1 MPRSFLLAAVL
12 STLWAAAPLRAIEYA
27 ELGRYWSRDAQHVPY
42 RAIET
47 PGRRDGERLPLVV
60 FLHGDWQDG
69 DDNEGQ
75 LAGYGNGSLELV
87 DAAPDPLDER
97 LLNAAE
103 GVGWNLDRVLH
114 ALVQHSAMDGARSAV

>member
-1 MPRSFLLAAVL
+1 MEARGLARFDFVLDEGDRPLLEA
-12 STLWAAAPLRAIEYA
+12 
-27 ELGRYWSRDAQHVPY
+27 
-42 RAIET
+42 
-47 PGRRDGERLPLVV
+47 
-60 FLHGDWQDG
+60 
-69 DDNEGQ
+69 
-75 LAGYGNGSLELV
+75 V